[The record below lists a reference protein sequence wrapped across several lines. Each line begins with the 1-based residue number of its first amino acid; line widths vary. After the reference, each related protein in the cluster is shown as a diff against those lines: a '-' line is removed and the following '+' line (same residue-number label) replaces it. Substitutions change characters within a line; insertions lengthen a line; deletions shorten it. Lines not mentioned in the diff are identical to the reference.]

1 MYILL
6 SSGAQ
11 KRYRDNIAACLAA
24 PIGGSIQFRYNS
36 GIVEPAIRTSIN
48 VETERLVAEGKQA
61 LVCYIDIG
69 KRSEAGEHPIIPVR
83 MVRLS
88 QISKVGSIVVV
99 DLAIEGVG
107 FAEHLDDF
115 QRDIH
120 RYRQAPL
127 HSEIN
132 AESARSG
139 CWFFELKDDLKSVRS
154 SRLLAD
160 WEQVGEQLA
169 ATAGF
174 ANVGFFWT
182 VLGMHKGLIK
192 DAPAEPSF
200 TQWPSHLK
208 MDTMYTLSVY
218 VARPGI
224 HDPNSLRSKTA
235 WMGQLLVR
243 TEPAHSSLS
252 RDEIVIDSPYDLK
265 RWSFQIKRPSLTFH
279 DPGWLRIG
287 EETLDESSLS
297 SQSAEARSTDQKRR
311 ELQTS
316 LKGIVDWELDLPL
329 SFDRPW
335 KKVGIVG
342 ALLGVLLALPSLVA
356 IVVPA
361 NQTLKQ
367 KIGAVVIALAAAIG
381 GSVLAIFQIKKST

>member
-11 KRYRDNIAACLAA
+11 KRYRDNVAACLAA
-24 PIGGSIQFRYNS
+24 PIGGTIQFRYNL
-36 GIVEPAIRTSIN
+36 GIVEPGVRTSVN
-48 VETERLVAEGKQA
+48 AETGRLAAEGKQA

-69 KRSEAGEHPIIPVR
+69 TKSESGEHPIVPVR

-88 QISKVGSIVVV
+88 QISTVGSIVVV

-107 FAEHLDDF
+107 FAENPRDF
-115 QRDIH
+115 QGEIH
-120 RYRQAPL
+120 RYHQAPL
-127 HSEIN
+127 DSAVN

-139 CWFFELKDDLKSVRS
+139 CWFFEMKDELKFVRS
-154 SRLLAD
+154 STKLAD

-169 ATAGF
+169 TTEGF

-182 VLGMHKGLIK
+182 VLGIHKGSAK
-192 DAPAEPSF
+192 DGPSEPSF
-200 TQWPSHLK
+200 SEWPSSLK
-208 MDTMYTLSVY
+208 MDTTYTLSIY
-218 VARPGI
+218 LARPGNR
-224 HDPNSLRSKTA
+224 DPSSVRSKTA

-243 TEPAHSSLS
+243 TEPSHNSLS

-287 EETLDESSLS
+287 EEVLDESSLN
-297 SQSAEARSTDQKRR
+297 QQDGGARSTDQKRR

-316 LKGIVDWELDLPL
+316 LKGIADWELDLPL

-335 KKVGIVG
+335 KKVSIVG
-342 ALLGVLLALPSLVA
+342 GLLGVLLAVPSLVA
-356 IVVPA
+356 IAVPA
-361 NQTLKQ
+361 DQTLKQ
-367 KIGAVVIALAAAIG
+367 KVGAIVIALAAAIG
-381 GSVLAIFQIKKST
+381 GSVFAIFQIKKPT